1 MSLFRTVLSVD
12 LKQVLDVLPK
22 GYFLHNV
29 TFDKEKREVSFQWE
43 YEKFESGLTVPVDFS
58 LSDLTKKLLPDGVRN
73 LDKVTKLK
81 SEKPPVLIKPA
92 PKTIP
97 VAALPLIRT
106 QTDYEA
112 ALVAGDDIEYQG
124 LLPVWKPVDPAIHSY
139 TPGYLYRKKPL
150 DKTAKLI

>member
-1 MSLFRTVLSVD
+1 MSLFQTKLPVD
-12 LKQVLDVLPK
+12 VKQILDSLPK
-22 GYFLHNV
+22 GHFLHGI
-29 TFDKEKREVSFQWE
+29 TFNKETREVCVLWE
-43 YEKFESGLTVPVDFS
+43 YERMESGLTVPVEFS